1 MAMQYSHNRELQ
13 TNAGQSASP
22 RFSVVIPAYNA
33 ANYIEATLRSVARQD
48 FPGVE
53 VIIMDGGSSDNTV
66 ELARNFPDLEALV
79 ISEKDRGQLDAVQ
92 KAIAS
97 ATGDILHWLN
107 ADDIMMP
114 GTLRA
119 VDREF
124 SRDANLDLVF
134 SDDFAF
140 DESARQ
146 LVNGSL
152 IKGLTFKDH
161 SLFYRQMYSECIFWK
176 RSRTRLLPEK
186 DFDLRLC
193 TDYAFFLNLRYGLKE
208 KWVAKRLGAF
218 RIAAGQISQIHGDKL
233 AGEQLRIRAAAYRQ
247 AGWSESSIHWRTLL
261 HAPSFWL
268 RQVARPRAAALL
280 RATSRFLDRNARREA
295 QTAAFFD
302 RWLDPQAEST
312 SGLEKLLFR

>member
-1 MAMQYSHNRELQ
+1 MAMQYSHNHVSRSD
-13 TNAGQSASP
+13 ADRSASP
-22 RFSVVIPAYNA
+22 RFSVIIPAFNA
-33 ANYIEATLRSVARQD
+33 ATYIEATLRSIAKQD
-48 FPGVE
+48 FPDVE
-53 VIIMDGGSSDNTV
+53 VVIMDGGSTDDTV
-66 ELARNFPDLEALV
+66 ALAKGFPGLSV
-79 ISEKDRGQLDAVQ
+79 YIISEKDRGQLDAVQ
-92 KAIAS
+92 KGITA
-97 ATGDILHWLN
+97 ATGEILHWLN

-124 SRDANLDLVF
+124 ARDESLDLVF

-140 DESARQ
+140 DEIARK

-152 IKGLTFKDH
+152 VKGLTFKDH

-176 RSRTRLLPEK
+176 RSRTRLLPES

-208 KWVAKRLGAF
+208 KWVPKRLGAF
-218 RIAAGQISQIHGDKL
+218 RIAPGQISEIHGDKL
-233 AGEQLRIRAAAYRQ
+233 SEEQLRIRAAAYRQ
-247 AGWSESSIHWRTLL
+247 AGWSDSSIRWRTIL

-280 RATSRFLDRNARREA
+280 RAASRFLDKNARRQA
-295 QTAAFFD
+295 QTSAFFEQ
-302 RWLDPQAEST
+302 WLAPEAVTGADVER
-312 SGLEKLLFR
+312 LLFR